1 MLGNPSDVVIVGYAR
16 TPFDKFGGVCRN
28 VPSAQLAELTIRE
41 LLRRTGLGAEVIDD
55 VNVGM
60 TLLLEA
66 GTQTDVI
73 ARQALLRAGLRPETL
88 SNTVD
93 RACCS
98 ATTALQQSWK
108 NLILGEAEISIAI
121 GVDNMS
127 RVPLYLPPKAR
138 WEGTRIGNMQ
148 VIDMLNELQIP
159 GFGIVAVDAGEVA
172 VEYGITRE
180 MQDEWAA
187 RSHRLYLEA
196 LAKGYIDEELFPI
209 EIPQGKN
216 KPPIIFDADAGPR
229 PGTNVEALAKLP
241 TVYGSP
247 TVTGGNAPGLSTGAS
262 GVIVTTR
269 KKAAELELE
278 IFATVV
284 RVQSI
289 ALKDRY
295 IAVAP
300 AAAINKALET
310 TGLTLDDIKCIEIN
324 EAFAAMPLVSTK
336 ILGEGDEAKTQ
347 QLRNI
352 TNMDG
357 GAVALGHPVGSSG
370 LRITMHAMNIL
381 RRQGGGYGIVAI
393 CGGLA
398 QGDAVVIRVD

>member
-16 TPFDKFGGVCRN
+16 TPFDKFGGVCREI
-28 VPSAQLAELTIRE
+28 PSAQLAEWTIRE
-41 LLRRTGLGAEVIDD
+41 LLKRTGLGAEVIDD
-55 VNVGM
+55 VNLGM
-60 TLLLEA
+60 TILLEA

-88 SNTVD
+88 STTLD

-108 NLILGEAEISIAI
+108 NLMLGEAEISIAI

-138 WEGTRIGNMQ
+138 WEGTRMGHMQ
-148 VIDMLNELQIP
+148 VTDMLNELQIP

-172 VEYGITRE
+172 VEYGVTRE

-196 LAKGYIDEELFPI
+196 LANGYIDDELFPL

-216 KPPIIFDADAGPR
+216 KPPIIFAADAGPR
-229 PGTNVEALAKLP
+229 PGTSVEALSQLR

-262 GVIVTTR
+262 GVVVTTR
-269 KKAAELELE
+269 KKAAELGLE
-278 IFATVV
+278 VFATVV
-284 RVQSI
+284 KVQSI

-300 AAAINKALET
+300 AVAIKTALEA
-310 TGLTLDDIKCIEIN
+310 TGLTLEDIKCIEIN

-336 ILGEGDEAKTQ
+336 ILGEDDKVKIQ
-347 QLRNI
+347 KLRDI

-357 GAVALGHPVGSSG
+357 GAVALGHPVGASG

-381 RRQGGGYGIVAI
+381 RRQGGGYAIAAI

-398 QGDAVVIRVD
+398 QGDAVVLKVD

>member
-1 MLGNPSDVVIVGYAR
+1 MVGNPSDVVIVGYAR
-16 TPFDKFGGVCRN
+16 TPFDKFGGVCRDI
-28 VPSAQLAELTIRE
+28 PSAQLAQWTIRE
-41 LLRRTGLGAEVIDD
+41 LLKRTGLDAEVIDD

-60 TLLLEA
+60 TILLEA

-73 ARQALLRAGLRPETL
+73 ARQALLRAGLRSETL
-88 SNTVD
+88 SNTLD

-108 NLILGEAEISIAI
+108 NLMLGEAEISIAI

-127 RVPLYLPPKAR
+127 RVPLYLPPRAR
-138 WEGTRIGNMQ
+138 WEGSRMGDMKLT
-148 VIDMLNELQIP
+148 DMLNELGIP

-187 RSHRLYLEA
+187 RSHKLYLEA
-196 LAKGYIDEELFPI
+196 LAKGYIDDELFAL

-216 KPPIIFDADAGPR
+216 KPPVVFSADAGPR
-229 PGTNVEALAKLP
+229 PGTNTETLAKLR

-247 TVTGGNAPGLSTGAS
+247 TVTGGNAPGLSAGAA

-269 KKAAELELE
+269 KKAAELGLE
-278 IFATVV
+278 AFATVV
-284 RVQSI
+284 KVQSI
-289 ALKDRY
+289 ATKHRE

-300 AAAINKALET
+300 SIAIRKALQT
-310 TGLTLDDIKCIEIN
+310 TGLKLDDIKVIEIN

-336 ILGEGDEAKTQ
+336 ILAEGDETKTQ
-347 QLRNI
+347 KLRDI

-357 GAVALGHPVGSSG
+357 GAVALGHPVGASG

-381 RRQGGGYGIVAI
+381 RRQGGGYAIAAI

-398 QGDAVVIRVD
+398 QGDAVVLKVD

>member
-1 MLGNPSDVVIVGYAR
+1 MVGNPSDVVIVGYGR
-16 TPFDKFGGVCRN
+16 TPFDKFGGVCRDI
-28 VPSAQLAELTIRE
+28 PSAQLAEWTIRE
-41 LLRRTGLGAEVIDD
+41 LLKRTGLDAEVIDD

-60 TLLLEA
+60 TILLEA

-73 ARQALLRAGLRPETL
+73 ARQALLRAGLRSETL
-88 SNTVD
+88 SNTLD

-108 NLILGEAEISIAI
+108 NLMLGEAEISIAI

-138 WEGTRIGNMQ
+138 WEGSRMGDMKLT
-148 VIDMLNELQIP
+148 DMLNELQIP

-172 VEYGITRE
+172 VEHGITRE
-180 MQDEWAA
+180 MQDVWAA
-187 RSHRLYLEA
+187 RSHKLYLEA
-196 LAKGYIDEELFPI
+196 LAKGYIDDELFSI

-216 KPPIIFDADAGPR
+216 KPPVVFNADAGPR
-229 PGTNVEALAKLP
+229 PGTNAEALAKLR

-247 TVTGGNAPGLSTGAS
+247 TVTGGNAPGLSTGAA

-269 KKAAELELE
+269 KKAAELGLE
-278 IFATVV
+278 AFATVV

-289 ALKDRY
+289 ATNHRE

-300 AAAINKALET
+300 AIAIRKALQT
-310 TGLTLDDIKCIEIN
+310 TGLELDDIKVIEIN

-336 ILGEGDEAKTQ
+336 ILAEGDETKIQ
-347 QLRNI
+347 KLRDI

-357 GAVALGHPVGSSG
+357 GAVALGHPVGASG

-381 RRQGGGYGIVAI
+381 RRQGGGYAIAAI

-398 QGDAVVIRVD
+398 QGDAVVIKVD